1 MKRLG
6 VAVSA
11 ELVMLS
17 ACAPRSESTLTRAI
31 ATVDK
36 HKARGIDMSQ
46 WRAHGRFVL
55 KDVRGRFVVKAFR
68 RKTLLVFAL
77 TFALSATLTGL
88 ALAAGGDLDQ
98 TFGGDGNVTTNF
110 TSGNDGAGD
119 LAIQPDGKIVAA
131 GRASGTAGFG
141 RFALARYKPNGALDT
156 TFGGDGK
163 VATNFTVG
171 SDWANGV
178 LIQADGKIVAAGT
191 ANVGRFA
198 LARYNP
204 NGTLDATFSGDGKVT
219 TNLTSGV
226 DIAAGVASQADGK
239 IVAGGEAGFCC
250 EWTGSFALALY
261 NPDGTLDT
269 TFSGDGKVTTNFT
282 SGDDV
287 ATDVAIQADGKI
299 VAAGHAGF
307 FGLGA
312 RFALARYKTDGTLD
326 TSFSGN
332 GKVTT
337 NFTAGFDSA
346 QGVAIQADGKIVA
359 AGGAFFGER
368 DARFALARYLGE

>member
-250 EWTGSFALALY
+250 EWTGSF
-261 NPDGTLDT
+261 
-269 TFSGDGKVTTNFT
+269 
-282 SGDDV
+282 
-287 ATDVAIQADGKI
+287 
-299 VAAGHAGF
+299 
-307 FGLGA
+307 
-312 RFALARYKTDGTLD
+312 LARYKTDGTLD
-326 TSFSGN
+326 TIFSGN